1 MALYGYYFNSRLVNE
16 THDRTYNAE
25 SFCEYLKG
33 IISDGVLANP
43 SNNLQVTAN
52 NGMDI
57 VVKPGEGWI
66 QGHKIL
72 IDSDYQLTIEP
83 ADTALNRIDR
93 VVFALNKADR
103 MMQVYVKTG
112 TQASSPVAP
121 DVVNTSELI
130 ELSLATI
137 TVNKNTSNITQSLI
151 KDTRYD
157 TNVCGIVHSLIEQLD
172 TSTTFSQYD
181 DAFNTWF
188 SSLKE
193 DLVSNTVFIEK
204 KSVYTTSVANT
215 TTIAIP
221 TELSYG
227 DALDVLHVYVNGF
240 RLVEGVQYTKTDT
253 TITFTPAISSIGTKI
268 EITNWKTI
276 GSDDVQSAIATITDL
291 ESKMAH
297 IQKYR
302 YDCTGAKDNETI
314 SYLIDNFYD
323 GTGKFTGI
331 SSQAQLKLSVYG
343 TININDTTNIIST
356 TNCKG
361 FIAAE
366 KTSTR
371 KVILDLSNADIVT
384 TLTTNKNVNAII
396 DVIASNFEVLNPKIN
411 VVTTDND
418 LSIIRTNGDV
428 RGGYITVTN
437 NGANAITGIECTSSN
452 ANQRIS
458 DTQYSISATNTNSAA
473 NNLVGFACRETDTD
487 NQKEV
492 EFINCAARMSTSN
505 NTYYSLRGFKG
516 YGIFEN
522 CFAYCYN
529 TSQEEYAIS
538 YGFDGGGRYT
548 DCTAIVT
555 GNRITRGFSG
565 IGKYTA
571 CKSHAASN
579 TTQSAAC
586 VGFYING
593 EATNCEGIG
602 RNAGNGSGYGFL
614 FGTSDNKVLKLVN
627 CKGYGYCGTGQS
639 SNASTYA
646 HGISV
651 SSNTE
656 YSLVCIACECPSN
669 ARQYLVQKGSILA
682 QGTTSGAN
690 VSLIGNVVYQEIVKH
705 SGTNITESGTIV
717 A

>member
-1 MALYGYYFNSRLVNE
+1 MALYSYYFNSRLVDGV
-16 THDRTYNAE
+16 HDRNYSAE
-25 SFCEYLKG
+25 DFCEYLRG
-33 IISDGVLANP
+33 IISDGILANP
-43 SNNLQVTAN
+43 SNNMQVTAN
-52 NGMDI
+52 NGLDI
-57 VVKPGEGWI
+57 LVKAGEGWI
-66 QGHKIL
+66 SGHKIL
-72 IDSDYQLTIEP
+72 LDADYPLTINA

-93 VVFALNKADR
+93 VVFALNKTDR
-103 MMQVYVKTG
+103 LMQIYIKTG
-112 TQASSPVAP
+112 ELATNPVAP
-121 DVVNTSELI
+121 ALENSESLI

-137 TVNKNTSNITQSLI
+137 RVDKNTTAITQALI
-151 KDTRYD
+151 TDTRYSAD
-157 TNVCGIVHSLIEQLD
+157 CGIVHSLIEQLD
-172 TSTTFSQYD
+172 TSTAFAQYD
-181 DAFNTWF
+181 NAFNTWF
-188 SSLKE
+188 NSLKE
-193 DLVSNTVFIEK
+193 DLVSNTIFIEK

-221 TELSYG
+221 TELLYG

-253 TITFTPAISSIGTKI
+253 TITFTPAISAIGTKI
-268 EITNWKTI
+268 EITNWKTM
-276 GSDDVQSAIATITDL
+276 GSDNVQSAIETITNL
-291 ESKMAH
+291 ESKMAN

-302 YDCTGAKDNETI
+302 YDCTGSKDNETI
-314 SYLIDNFYD
+314 SYLIGNFYD
-323 GTGKFTGI
+323 GTGKFTGV

-343 TININDTTNIIST
+343 TININDATNIIST

-366 KTSTR
+366 KTSNR
-371 KVILDLSNADIVT
+371 KVILDLSNADIVC

-396 DVIASNFEVLNPKIN
+396 DVISSNFEVLNPKIN
-411 VVTTDND
+411 AVVTDNA
-418 LSIIRTNGDV
+418 LSIIRTSGDV
-428 RGGYITVTN
+428 KGGYITVTN
-437 NGANAITGIECTSSN
+437 NGANAIIGIECTSTN
-452 ANQRIS
+452 ATQRIS
-458 DTQYSISATNTNSAA
+458 DTQYSISATNTESAA

-492 EFINCAARMSTSN
+492 EFVNCTARMSASA

-529 TSQEEYAIS
+529 TSQEEYALT

-548 DCTAIVT
+548 DCSAIVT

-639 SNASTYA
+639 SNADIFA

-651 SSNTE
+651 SSNAE
-656 YSLVCIACECPSN
+656 NSLVCIACECPSN
-669 ARQYLVQKGSILA
+669 PRQYLVQKGSILA
-682 QGTTSGAN
+682 QGSTSGAN
-690 VSLIGNVVYQEIVKH
+690 ASFVGNIVYQAIVKH
-705 SGTNITESGTIV
+705 SGTNATETGTII